1 MTTVHSI
8 TGRFISK
15 GVTVACNILLL
26 ITNFLYATLLI
37 SHSEDC

>member
-15 GVTVACNILLL
+15 GVTVACNILL
-26 ITNFLYATLLI
+26 ITNSLYATLLI